1 MGGVMAVSPSSGAP
15 YLGVEV
21 PPEQAGELLRAVAAR
36 LAPDEIILGLVTT
49 VKALPT
55 LTHLGVTDRRILAFK
70 ASALNDQ
77 GFAAE
82 TALAAVTSAHTR
94 PSYQQRKFLVVED
107 DDGAETDFGDVHGDD
122 ASSVLRIIEQA
133 AQSVASRSPVPA
145 AAPAHTAPSTLPVS
159 GWRFN
164 PPPTWPPAP
173 PGWTPPP
180 GWQPDPSWPPPPQGW
195 QLWVPAVA
203 PTQPPPPP
211 VAPHPPA
218 PQPFTAPEYVGVNG
232 RILLEGETLILV
244 RSGLRSKMTGHAQ
257 EARRIPF
264 QAISDVR
271 FRDAGRLVN
280 GYLQLGLGGVEP
292 QALNVGNA
300 ASDPDTVLFT
310 WGKRN
315 DFEHLRSR
323 LQQVVTVNRASGL
336 DPAAVPYD
344 GAPPTQPM
352 RPNANSG
359 AEGSAI
365 GHQPTARHSPP
376 TGPARSTAKRGAARK
391 QQAWPVVDPPKTTP
405 ARLPKLA
412 ASPAWLPGDVEIEI
426 VGEFYREDEVR
437 AAAADPGHDGVR
449 AAVLVPEP
457 RTSKYPDAVAVYVQT
472 YHVGF
477 IAKEICGPVH
487 RAIIDFAAVHDGQLP
502 SCPAEFYENRQGQQ
516 VSLML
521 DPRPLDLPPSLF
533 SDAPE
538 MVDSVERR
546 LGQLTG
552 ASPVLHGHHDAARR
566 SLAAVA
572 TDYTRIKETWS
583 GDRPLDAW
591 PALENKVRALVQQL
605 EQASDPKVAD
615 AWLMYARCVRYQ
627 RGRRDDT
634 LAGYFGCLQH
644 DRNNSEAWTE
654 LFEYVSTTPHIP
666 MLLNLYRHVPIPLRT
681 GPARHLLAVSHGQ
694 DRHGNMPAHRGERLR
709 AELKTLAAS
718 QNDTAPLAV
727 LAEDT
732 GRRAEKDG
740 DEEAAIAAY
749 REAVAAGSTDPR
761 VADRLSIWLVKRGL
775 YAEAEKVLTQ
785 ALQEPPTTASTRDR
799 LEKRLRRCQR
809 HLSGPS

>member
-1 MGGVMAVSPSSGAP
+1 MAGSPSSGMP

-21 PPEQAGELLRAVAAR
+21 SPEQAGELLRAVAAR
-36 LAPDEIILGLVTT
+36 LAPGEIILGLVTT

-55 LTHLGVTDRRILAFK
+55 LTHLGVTDRRIIGFK
-70 ASALNDQ
+70 ASALNDR
-77 GFAAE
+77 GFAVEA
-82 TALAAVTSAHTR
+82 ASAAVTSAHTR
-94 PSYQQRKFLVVED
+94 PSYKQREFLVVVD
-107 DDGAETDFGDVHGDD
+107 GDGAETDFGDVHGDD
-122 ASSVLRIIEQA
+122 GRPVLKIIEQA
-133 AQSVASRSPVPA
+133 AAQTVASPSPVPA
-145 AAPAHTAPSTLPVS
+145 SAPPHTAPSAPRVS

-180 GWQPDPSWPPPPQGW
+180 GWQPDPSRPPPPRGW

-203 PTQPPPPP
+203 PAQPSPHP
-211 VAPHPPA
+211 VAPHAPIPPPSA
-218 PQPFTAPEYVGVNG
+218 ASEYVGVNG

-244 RSGLRSKMTGHAQ
+244 RSGLRSKMVGHA
-257 EARRIPF
+257 EESRRIPF
-264 QAISDVR
+264 QAISGVR
-271 FRDAGRLVN
+271 YKEAGRMVN

-323 LQQVVTVNRASGL
+323 LQQVVTVNRASGT
-336 DPAAVPYD
+336 DPAAFPYD
-344 GAPPTQPM
+344 GASPT
-352 RPNANSG
+352 RPIEPNTSPGTGENPTR
-359 AEGSAI
+359 
-365 GHQPTARHSPP
+365 HQPPAGHSPP
-376 TGPARSTAKRGAARK
+376 TGPTRSAAGKGAARK
-391 QQAWPVVDPPKTTP
+391 HRAWPVIDPPKTTP
-405 ARLPKLA
+405 SRLPKLV

-426 VGEFYREDEVR
+426 VGEFYREPEVR

-457 RTSKYPDAVAVYVQT
+457 RFSKYPDAVAVYVQT
-472 YHVGF
+472 FHVGF

-487 RAIIDFAAVHDGQLP
+487 RAIIDFAAAHDGQLP
-502 SCPAEFYENRQGQQ
+502 SCPAEFYQDRQGQQ
-516 VSLML
+516 VALL
-521 DPRPLDLPPSLF
+521 IDPRPLGLQPSLF
-533 SDAPE
+533 SDIPDIA
-538 MVDSVERR
+538 DSVERLLSR
-546 LGQLTG
+546 LAGP
-552 ASPVLHGHHDAARR
+552 SPVLHGHHDAARR
-566 SLAAVA
+566 TLAAVA
-572 TDYTRIKETWS
+572 TDYAQVKETWS
-583 GDRPLDAW
+583 DDRPIDAW
-591 PALENKVRALVQQL
+591 PALENRVRALIQQL

-634 LAGYFGCLQH
+634 LAGYFGCLYN
-644 DRNNSEAWTE
+644 DRNNSEAWAE
-654 LFEYVSTTPHIP
+654 LFEYVCAAPHIP
-666 MLLNLYRHVPIPLRT
+666 MLLDLYRHVPLPLRT
-681 GPARHLLAVSHGQ
+681 GPARRLLAVSHGR

-709 AELKTLAAS
+709 VELKALAAS

-727 LAEDT
+727 LAEDA

-740 DEEAAIAAY
+740 DEDAAIAAY
-749 REAVAAGSTDPR
+749 REAVAAGSTNPR
-761 VADRLSIWLVKRGL
+761 VADRLSIWLVKQEL

-785 ALQEPPTTASTRDR
+785 ALQQPPTAASTRDR